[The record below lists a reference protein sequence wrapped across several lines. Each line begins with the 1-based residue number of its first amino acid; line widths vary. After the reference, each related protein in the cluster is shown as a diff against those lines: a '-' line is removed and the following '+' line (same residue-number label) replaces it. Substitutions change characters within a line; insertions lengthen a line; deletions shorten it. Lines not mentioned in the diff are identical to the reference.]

1 MQDENQNTQKPQEQK
16 SQQEKPQN
24 KRKQN
29 IIIAVVVAV
38 ALLIVAAFFIVQH
51 HQKSAKPAQEKNVLS
66 SLHTFPPI
74 DFNDSLYAKKVVAT
88 NEDGTPKVVY
98 FFKKDSLGQPTT
110 VKVHERYLYP
120 GNKKYIDGN
129 IANENRDGL
138 WYAYFKDGTVQ
149 TMAHYVNGRE
159 NGQYTVYHGNG
170 KVYYTGKFA
179 LGKRV
184 GKWTFYDEQERLTK
198 TVDFDAVNNRNNNL
212 K

>member
-1 MQDENQNTQKPQEQK
+1 MQDDKHNIQQSQEEQSQKE
-16 SQQEKPQN
+16 SSGS

-29 IIIAVVVAV
+29 IIIAVVIAV
-38 ALLIVAAFFIVQH
+38 FVLAIAAFFLVQNLH
-51 HQKSAKPAQEKNVLS
+51 KSGKPVREENILS

-74 DFNDSLYAKKVVAT
+74 DFNDSLYAKKVLAE
-88 NEDGTPKVVY
+88 NEDGTPKVIY
-98 FFKKDSLGQPTT
+98 FYKKDKVGQPTNE
-110 VKVHERYLYP
+110 KVHERYLYP

-149 TMAHYVNGRE
+149 TMAHYVNGKE

-198 TVDFDAVNNRNNNL
+198 TVDFDEVNNRNINL